1 MLEYTTPHTP
11 QFNVFVESI
20 FVFINKRALDVLLN
34 AKWNDIAQKIL
45 WAEAVHTCERVR
57 NSMET
62 IRSTKIPFEIFYG
75 EKLKIIGLLSEFL
88 RITYITNRENI
99 KIHMKDKTYKSI
111 MVGYAENHTRGTYK
125 L

>member
-45 WAEAVHTCERVR
+45 
-57 NSMET
+57 
-62 IRSTKIPFEIFYG
+62 
-75 EKLKIIGLLSEFL
+75 
-88 RITYITNRENI
+88 
-99 KIHMKDKTYKSI
+99 
-111 MVGYAENHTRGTYK
+111 
-125 L
+125 